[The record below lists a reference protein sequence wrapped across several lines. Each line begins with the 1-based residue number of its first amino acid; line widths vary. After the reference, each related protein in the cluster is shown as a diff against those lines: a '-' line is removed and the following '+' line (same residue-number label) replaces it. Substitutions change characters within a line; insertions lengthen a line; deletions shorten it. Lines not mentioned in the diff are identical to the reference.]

1 MGILFWALLRSIIF
15 SCIGNSF
22 YKWFQKTRIGIW
34 FDTKL
39 DRMLSK
45 IVRKHDVALYKKS
58 KPNGKQL
65 DMFEGEKY
73 LDRYTKNN
81 PMRRNDGGP
90 GK

>member
-22 YKWFQKTRIGIW
+22 YKWFSKTKIGIW
-34 FDTKL
+34 FDSKL

-45 IVRKHDVALYKKS
+45 IMRKEDVARSKVGHDVAREKGKKPS
-58 KPNGKQL
+58 SKQL
-65 DMFEGEKY
+65 DMF
-73 LDRYTKNN
+73 
-81 PMRRNDGGP
+81 DGDIHHSSKS

>member
-22 YKWFQKTRIGIW
+22 YKWFQKTKIGIW

-45 IVRKHDVALYKKS
+45 IMRKEDVARERGKKPS
-58 KPNGKQL
+58 SKQL
-65 DMFEGEKY
+65 DMF
-73 LDRYTKNN
+73 
-81 PMRRNDGGP
+81 DGDIHHSS
-90 GK
+90 KSDK